1 MYLTAGLHRSIQR
14 HPEKIAIV
22 SGDRRQTYAE
32 LTQRVARTASALRAL
47 GLKKGDRLAIVSQNS
62 DRMIEL
68 ILAGWWSGLIVQ
80 PVNTRWTSAEMGY
93 AVADSGARAI
103 ASCAKMLDTV
113 QAIDTVLP
121 ELEWRLY
128 LDDDQEPE
136 GYLKLNT
143 RVISS
148 TLMEDVRCVA
158 DDLAAI
164 VYTGG
169 TTGAP
174 KGVMLS
180 HGNFWS
186 ALVGRMVEVPSSS
199 ESVTLLTSP
208 MFHVAGLSR
217 MILQI
222 LVGGTSVTLPAFQAE
237 SVIEW
242 IRQEGVHDLM
252 LVPSMLQ
259 MLMCTKNFDP
269 EHLPSLNRIFWGAA
283 PIALPL
289 LREALA
295 RFPKVEFVHSYA
307 MTETAASISALT
319 VINDPSFLLSDRVRS
334 VGRGTLSSEIRI
346 ADMHGQPVPYG
357 ETGEIL
363 LRGPGIMRGYWL
375 KPEETEATFSDGW
388 LRTGDGGYLDE
399 NGYLFVTD
407 RIKDMIIS
415 GGENIYP
422 AEVES
427 AISSHPS
434 VSHCSVIGV
443 AHEKWGETVH
453 AVIVL
458 KQGLTISE
466 ESLLT
471 HCRHLLSRFKC
482 PRSFEIMEKLPLTA
496 AGKVDKKYLRAN
508 HQSSQK
514 PI

>member
-1 MYLTAGLHRSIQR
+1 MYLTAGLHRSVQR

-32 LTQRVARTASALRAL
+32 LTERVARTASALRAI

-93 AVADSGARAI
+93 AIADSGARAI
-103 ASCAKMLDTV
+103 ASCAKMLGDV
-113 QAIDTVLP
+113 QAIDAVLP

-148 TLMEDVRCVA
+148 SPIEDMRCAA

-186 ALVGRMVEVPSSS
+186 ALVGRMVEVSSSS

-222 LVGGTSVTLPAFQAE
+222 LVGGTSVTLPGFQAE

-259 MLMCTKNFDP
+259 MLMSAKNFDP
-269 EHLPSLNRIFWGAA
+269 DHLPSLNRVFWGAA

-319 VINDPSFLLSDRVRS
+319 VINDPSFLQSDRVRS

-346 ADMHGQPVPYG
+346 ADMHGKPVSSG
-357 ETGEIL
+357 VTGEIL
-363 LRGPGIMRGYWL
+363 LRGPGIMRGYWR
-375 KPEETEATFSDGW
+375 KPAETEATFSDGW
-388 LRTGDGGYLDE
+388 LRTGDGGYIDE
-399 NGYLFVTD
+399 NGYLYVTD

-427 AISSHPS
+427 AIATHPS
-434 VSHCSVIGV
+434 VSHCAVIGV
-443 AHEKWGETVH
+443 PHEKWGEAVH
-453 AVIVL
+453 AVLVL

-466 ESLLT
+466 DDLLT
-471 HCRHLLSRFKC
+471 HCRQLLSRFKC
-482 PRSFEIMEKLPLTA
+482 PRSFEIKDTLPLTA
-496 AGKVDKKYLRAN
+496 AGKVDKKLLRAN
-508 HQSSQK
+508 RTLSQSAF
-514 PI
+514 